1 MAYSNENAAYDL
13 SLFDDELNYSAAA
26 PKRRHDEEE
35 HRRGRKK
42 QSQHNK
48 VVKLPESELMKNR
61 RRRHNPVKLVMGG
74 IGAAIVTFVIGIIIV
89 GQVQLTELNQDI
101 ITAEQTLADTESVLI
116 QNQMKVESAPSD
128 AEIEKHAAE
137 VGMTKASNAQ
147 KEFVALENSDKAEV
161 SEQKDGNIFTRF
173 FESLGNLWS

>member
-116 QNQMKVESAPSD
+116 QNQMKVESALSD

-137 VGMTKASNAQ
+137 AGMTKVSNAQ

>member
-1 MAYSNENAAYDL
+1 MRLDGRRESSNV
-13 SLFDDELNYSAAA
+13 DD
-26 PKRRHDEEE
+26 
-35 HRRGRKK
+35 RRG
-42 QSQHNK
+42 SGGF
-48 VVKLPESELMKNR
+48 KLGGKGGL
-61 RRRHNPVKLVMGG
+61 G

-116 QNQMKVESAPSD
+116 QNQMKVESALSD